1 MNLDVEN
8 ITVSEIKKIIFGV
21 SSPEYIKRNAVCK
34 VNITKLS
41 GYNSVYDPR
50 MGPGI
55 DMNSKCETCNLGVK
69 DCTGHFGYIELNQYV
84 INPLFYKIVHQY
96 LKCFCFN
103 CNRLLL
109 SKDLLELNGFLRYK
123 STFRFNKI
131 IEKVEKYD
139 ICCHCK
145 YTQPKYSFIKNE
157 CVFTIS
163 SSKKDGE
170 VVMTNLSVN
179 DIKKIFDNI
188 HNDDVELLGF
198 VPTRIHPRN
207 FILSVLPV
215 IPPCSRCPI
224 VVDGNIS
231 DDDLTL
237 QLVEIVKWNNTLI
250 GEMDE
255 EKLKNYSKLK
265 FRISTLFDNR
275 QSKAKHT
282 TNQRPLKGISERI
295 SGKKGI
301 LRENLMGKRVEQ
313 SARSVIGADPTL
325 KLDEIGIPE
334 YIADTLY
341 YPEIV
346 TDFNKEKLEYIVNN
360 GDASYVIKKNGSRIT
375 LNYALYKKGTQV
387 LCGDTI
393 IRKLNGIEKH
403 FAIKDKEVK
412 LLQGDKIIRNGKE
425 LDKIEFPSK
434 RYYKLEVGEV
444 VHRKLQ
450 KGDVLLL
457 NRQPTLHAGSMMAMK
472 VVPRRGFNQKTITM
486 NLCVCKPFNAD
497 FDGDE
502 MNLHAPA
509 SVEARVELEELSD
522 IKKHII
528 TGQTSTPIIV
538 IVQDSLLG
546 SYKMTKQ
553 IEDIPRSAFFNMCCY
568 STLDTNKIQK
578 KLNHILKV
586 YKSLGIKPRV
596 FSGKSLF
603 SMTLPDDFNYE
614 NDNGADK
621 KFPVVKIRNGVLYE
635 GIITKANIG
644 GSSKSIIQYLYKE
657 YSQDVVCD
665 FINNVQFISTQYNL
679 YYSFSVGI
687 GDCIASKEDEI
698 GDSVK
703 KCLLEAEEIE
713 KITINPSIREI
724 RINAALNKAGDIGKR
739 IAKNALKDNNSF
751 NDTVLSGAKGDYFN
765 IAQITGLLGQQ
776 NINGNRIPRHL
787 NDGSRSLP
795 HYPLNEELSL
805 EEKYESRGFI
815 KNSFIHGLN
824 PKEFFFHAMSGRIG
838 ICDTAMGTATSGYI
852 QRRIGKCTEDIQI
865 KYDGTVRDVTDTVI
879 QPYYGDGFDYKQSVY
894 VKGELQ
900 CCDVSRIAE
909 KLRIKREISNEGFS
923 SNEDKKIVEKVV
935 KKKIVNPKKKTDKKQ
950 V

>member
-1 MNLDVEN
+1 MNLDIEN
-8 ITVSEIKKIIFGV
+8 ITVSEIKKITFGV
-21 SSPEYIKRNAVCK
+21 SSPEYIKRNAVCE
-34 VNITKLS
+34 VNITKLT

-55 DMNSKCETCNLGVK
+55 DTNSNCETCKLSIK
-69 DCTGHFGYIELNQYV
+69 HCTGHFGYIELNQYI
-84 INPLFYKIVHQY
+84 INPLFYKVVHQY

-109 SKDLLELNGFLRYK
+109 SRDLLELNGFLRYNN
-123 STFRFNKI
+123 SSRFNKI

-157 CVFTIS
+157 CNFTIS
-163 SSKKDGE
+163 SSKKEGDIIS
-170 VVMTNLSVN
+170 TILSVN

-188 HNDDVELLGF
+188 HDEDVELLGF
-198 VPTRIHPRN
+198 NPKVVHPKN

-215 IPPCSRCPI
+215 IPPCSRCPVI
-224 VVDGNIS
+224 VDGNIS
-231 DDDLTL
+231 DDDLTI
-237 QLVEIVKWNNTLI
+237 QLIEIIKWNNTLV

-255 EKLKNYSKLK
+255 EKMKNYLKLK

-275 QSKAKHT
+275 QCKAKHT

-346 TDFNKEKLEYIVNN
+346 TDFNKQKLEEIVNN

-387 LCGDTI
+387 QYKDVI
-393 IRKLNGIEKH
+393 KRIAPNGKTKEFH
-403 FAIKDKEVK
+403 IKDSDFK
-412 LLQGDKIIRNGKE
+412 LLQGDKIIRNGEE
-425 LDKIEFPSK
+425 LENIEIPGK
-434 RYYKLEVGEV
+434 RYYKLDIGET

-509 SVEARVELEELSD
+509 SVEARAELEEISD
-522 IKKHII
+522 IKQHII

-546 SYKMTKQ
+546 AYKMTKQ
-553 IEDIPRSAFFNMCCY
+553 KEDIPRNAFINMCCY
-568 STLDTNKIQK
+568 STMTTEKIQK

-586 YKSLGIKPRV
+586 YKNLKLKPRV

-603 SMTLPDDFNYE
+603 SMILPNDFNYE
-614 NDNGADK
+614 NENGADK
-621 KFPVVKIRNGVLYE
+621 DFPIVKIKNGVLYE

-657 YSQDVVCD
+657 YNRNVVCD
-665 FINNVQFISTQYNL
+665 FINNIQFIATQYNL

-687 GDCIASKEDEI
+687 GDCIASKKDEI
-698 GDSVK
+698 SDSVK

-739 IAKNALKDNNSF
+739 IAKNALKENNSF
-751 NDTVLSGAKGDYFN
+751 NDTVISGAKGDFFN

-776 NINGNRIPRHL
+776 NINGNRIPKHL
-787 NDGSRSLP
+787 NNGNRSLP
-795 HYPLNEELSL
+795 HYPLDEELSL

-815 KNSFIHGLN
+815 KSSFIHGLN

-865 KYDGTVRDVTDTVI
+865 KYDGTVRDVTDTII
-879 QPYYGDGFDYKQSVY
+879 QPCYGDGFDYKQSVY

-909 KLRIKREISNEGFS
+909 KLRNKRENKLRSM
-923 SNEDKKIVEKVV
+923 KK
-935 KKKIVNPKKKTDKKQ
+935 
-950 V
+950 

>member
-1 MNLDVEN
+1 MNLDIEN
-8 ITVSEIKKIIFGV
+8 ITVSEIKKITFGV
-21 SSPEYIKRNAVCK
+21 SSPEHIKRNAVCE

-55 DMNSKCETCNLGVK
+55 DTNSNCETCKLSMK
-69 DCTGHFGYIELNQYV
+69 HCTGHFGYIELNQYV
-84 INPLFYKIVHQY
+84 INPLFYKIVNQY

-109 SKDLLELNGFLRYK
+109 SRDLLELNGFLRYNNT
-123 STFRFNKI
+123 SRFNKI
-131 IEKVEKYD
+131 IEKVEKHD

-145 YTQPKYSFIKNE
+145 FTQPKYSFIKNDSN
-157 CVFTIS
+157 FTIS
-163 SSKKDGE
+163 SSKKEGE
-170 VVMTNLSVN
+170 IVSSILSVN

-188 HNDDVELLGF
+188 EDEDIELLGF
-198 VPTRIHPRN
+198 NPERVHPKN

-215 IPPCSRCPI
+215 IPPCSRCPVI
-224 VVDGNIS
+224 VDGNIS
-231 DDDLTL
+231 DDDLTI
-237 QLVEIVKWNNTLI
+237 QLIEIIKWNNTLV

-255 EKLKNYSKLK
+255 EKMKNYLKLK
-265 FRISTLFDNR
+265 FRIATLFDNR
-275 QSKAKHT
+275 QCKAKHT

-346 TDFNKEKLEYIVNN
+346 TEFNKKKLEELVNN

-375 LNYALYKKGTQV
+375 LNYALYKKGTQIQYNDV
-387 LCGDTI
+387 I
-393 IRKLNGIEKH
+393 KREYKNGKQKE
-403 FAIKDKEVK
+403 FVIKDSDFK
-412 LLQGDKIIRNGKE
+412 LLKGDIIIRNGRQLE
-425 LDKIEFPSK
+425 NVEFPSK
-434 RYYKLEVGEV
+434 RYYKLELGET

-509 SVEARVELEELSD
+509 SVEARAELEEISD
-522 IKKHII
+522 IKQHII
-528 TGQTSTPIIV
+528 TAQTSTPIIV

-546 SYKMTKQ
+546 TYKMTKQ
-553 IEDIPRSAFFNMCCY
+553 KEDIPRSAFFNMCCY
-568 STLDTNKIQK
+568 STMTTEKIQK

-586 YKSLGIKPRV
+586 YKNLKLKPRI

-603 SMTLPDDFNYE
+603 SMILPNDFNYE
-614 NDNGADK
+614 NNNGADK
-621 KFPVVKIRNGVLYE
+621 DFPIVKIKNGVLYE

-657 YSQDVVCD
+657 YNRNVVCD
-665 FINNVQFISTQYNL
+665 FINNIQFITTQYNL

-687 GDCIASKEDEI
+687 GDCIATKKDEI
-698 GDSVK
+698 SDAVK

-739 IAKNALKDNNSF
+739 IAKNALKEDNSF
-751 NDTVLSGAKGDYFN
+751 NDTVISGAKGDFFN

-776 NINGNRIPRHL
+776 NINGNRIPKHL
-787 NDGSRSLP
+787 NNGKRSLP
-795 HYPLNEELSL
+795 HYPLDEELSL
-805 EEKYESRGFI
+805 DEKYESRGFI
-815 KNSFIHGLN
+815 KSSFIHGLN

-865 KYDGTVRDVTDTVI
+865 KYDGTVRDITDTVI
-879 QPYYGDGFDYKQSVY
+879 QPCYGDGFDYKQSIY

-909 KLRIKREISNEGFS
+909 KLTNRRENRLRAM
-923 SNEDKKIVEKVV
+923 KKV
-935 KKKIVNPKKKTDKKQ
+935 K
-950 V
+950 